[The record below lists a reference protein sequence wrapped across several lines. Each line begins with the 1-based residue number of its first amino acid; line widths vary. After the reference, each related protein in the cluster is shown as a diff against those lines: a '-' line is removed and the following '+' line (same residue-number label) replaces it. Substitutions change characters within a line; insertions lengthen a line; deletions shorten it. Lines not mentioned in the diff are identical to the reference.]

1 VSANP
6 AQVRK
11 MLATYGRQL
20 TSAKRLA
27 RFRRA
32 LRLSQAQDAVSISR
46 QARRRQLVERIAKE
60 VVENL
65 IVNGT
70 YNPVVTDIL
79 EALRREVGERFV
91 FEYPLDGEDLRLLR
105 ETKDGVEEVAGEPR
119 ERVLRKLWEITLTK
133 VDETML

>member
-1 VSANP
+1 MSANP
-6 AQVRK
+6 AQVRT

-32 LRLSQAQDAVSISR
+32 LKLSQAQDAVSISR

-60 VVENL
+60 IVENL

-70 YNPVVTDIL
+70 CNPIVTDIL
-79 EALRREVGERFV
+79 AQLAQDFGERFV

-105 ETKDGVEEVAGEPR
+105 ETKDGAEEIAGEPR
-119 ERVLRKLWEITLTK
+119 EHILRRLWEITLAK